1 MLAMTRDTIFFN
13 NVEYDIERTQEFF
26 RNLFANEGIEHA
38 YYSCI
43 MVVLSELR
51 AGYAYEEDEFV
62 NAPDGGYAT
71 LEHFFNEWGC
81 HADWIEFVT
90 EGGADNPIDMTK
102 EDEIEDEMS
111 ELVGGAEDLITN
123 GHFIDIPEADMMMMD
138 EIGSFDGTASF
149 TIDGDLL

>member
-1 MLAMTRDTIFFN
+1 MKRMNSSTPQT
-13 NVEYDIERTQEFF
+13 V
-26 RNLFANEGIEHA
+26 
-38 YYSCI
+38 
-43 MVVLSELR
+43 
-51 AGYAYEEDEFV
+51 
-62 NAPDGGYAT
+62 AT
-71 LEHFFNEWGC
+71 PHWNISSTNG
-81 HADWIEFVT
+81 FVT